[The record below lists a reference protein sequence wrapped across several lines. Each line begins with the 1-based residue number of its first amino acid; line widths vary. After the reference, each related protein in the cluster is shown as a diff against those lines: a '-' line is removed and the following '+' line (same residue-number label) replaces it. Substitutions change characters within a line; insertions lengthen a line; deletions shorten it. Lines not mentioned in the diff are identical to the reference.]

1 MKTKHINEQLTP
13 NSMNY
18 WPDSV
23 RFKMIEKSNL
33 YREPQIYQYG
43 YYDGYQLQNEKI
55 KKAIE
60 LIQKA
65 RSNDGEDRFLQDAII
80 TLLQ

>member
-1 MKTKHINEQLTP
+1 MKSETKNELTAEG
-13 NSMNY
+13 MNN
-18 WPDSV
+18 WPDAV
-23 RFKMIEKSNL
+23 RFKMIEKSNF
-33 YREPQIYQYG
+33 YQEPKIYQYG

-65 RSNDGEDRFLQDAII
+65 RSNDGEDRFLQEAII
-80 TLLQ
+80 ALL

>member
-1 MKTKHINEQLTP
+1 MKHETKNELTAEG
-13 NSMNY
+13 MNN
-18 WPDSV
+18 WPDAV
-23 RFKMIEKSNL
+23 RFKMIEKSNF
-33 YREPQIYQYG
+33 YGEPKIYQYG

-80 TLLQ
+80 ALL